1 MNLHLSSN
9 ELLEKYPELKTRF
22 KWTSRNLNYFL
33 KSRLLVGYYNQR
45 RQRVLIAENSVL
57 ELMKYTQ
64 LSIEEELEIHK
75 EHSGLFI

>member
-9 ELLEKYPELKTRF
+9 ELFEKYPELKTRF
-22 KWTSRNLNYFL
+22 KWTSRNLNYFF

-45 RQRVLIAENSVL
+45 RQRILINEDSVL

-64 LSIEEELEIHK
+64 SSFEEELEV
-75 EHSGLFI
+75 